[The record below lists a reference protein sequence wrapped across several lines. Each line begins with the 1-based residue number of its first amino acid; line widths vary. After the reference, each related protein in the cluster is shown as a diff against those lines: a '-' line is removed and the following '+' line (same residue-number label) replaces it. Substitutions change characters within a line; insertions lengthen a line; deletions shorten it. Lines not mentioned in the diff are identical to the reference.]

1 MPDPIAS
8 GSSTGSSGAGN
19 VSENA
24 GEASGKIEQATER
37 VKGLIEEATVAQL
50 ESAEEILP
58 AKAVQSAVQGLP
70 KQ

>member
-1 MPDPIAS
+1 MPIDATQNAS
-8 GSSTGSSGAGN
+8 AGSSGAGS
-19 VSENA
+19 VSDNA